1 MVPTDLASRVV
12 LLLLTASSYA
22 HADFDHLLT
31 RVPSGANL
39 LMMVDA
45 EAVLTSQLAK
55 AENWGEAYATRF
67 GSAPLMLPPS
77 AKQFVMG
84 ARLDLATMTPE
95 WQAAATQL
103 RKDLPMSAVARLAQG
118 TEEEIGGVAA
128 VASQRGDY
136 LLKFGD
142 SEFGMM
148 RPADRQRTA
157 QWIRATS
164 SAAEPSLSAYLTKAA
179 AYPRD
184 AGTDVILAI
193 DLTDAMGI
201 DAIRAATAAS
211 PVLARAGV
219 DPVAAAKVLAG
230 LEGLTLGVKISD
242 RAHGSLRVDFASDID
257 LIAPIAKDLLLE
269 ALEEAGMMI
278 DEFGSWKLQTGKD
291 SFRISGAFTT
301 SGLRRVFDL
310 LELDASAIGE
320 SNDTSVKVDAADGK
334 TIDRYVTLQY
344 YEGVTSYLHDLKME
358 TGAKSYY
365 TIARWFERYA
375 DRIDRLPLLGVDPE
389 LLAYSQQ
396 TVGLLRDCGSA
407 IRGGGIRAGGRS
419 AGVQG
424 SSNASYGSYNN
435 SVFSSSLYTTYQVGQ
450 DAIRDADSQRRAI
463 RGQERAQSS
472 ADVREIVRNIQEE
485 TSRIRRVMTEKHG
498 IEF

>member
-1 MVPTDLASRVV
+1 MYPTGLASRVL

-22 HADFDHLLT
+22 NADFDHLLS
-31 RVPSGANL
+31 RVPSDANL

-45 EAVLTSQLAK
+45 EAVLTSQLAT
-55 AENWGEAYATRF
+55 AENWGKAYATRF

-95 WQAAATQL
+95 WEAAATQL
-103 RKDLPMSAVARLAQG
+103 KTDVPMSAVARLAQG
-118 TEEEIGGVAA
+118 AEEEIGGIPA
-128 VASQRGDY
+128 VASHRGDY
-136 LLKFGD
+136 VLKFGD
-142 SEFGMM
+142 GEFGMM

-157 QWIRATS
+157 QWIREALSAT
-164 SAAEPSLSAYLTKAA
+164 EPNLSAYLAKAA
-179 AYPRD
+179 AYPKES
-184 AGTDVILAI
+184 GTDIVLAI
-193 DLTDAMGI
+193 DLTDAMGL
-201 DAIRAATAAS
+201 DAIRTAAAAS
-211 PVLARAGV
+211 PVLSKSGV
-219 DPVAAAKVLAG
+219 DPEAAAKVLAG
-230 LEGLTLGVKISD
+230 LEGLTLGVKVSD
-242 RAHGSLRVDFASDID
+242 RAHGSLRVDFASDIE
-257 LIAPIAKDLLLE
+257 PISKVAKDLLLE

-278 DEFGSWKLQTGKD
+278 DEFGSWKLQTTRN
-291 SFRISGAFTT
+291 SFRISGEFTT

-320 SNDTSVKVDAADGK
+320 SGETAGKGVVTEGK
-334 TIDRYVTLQY
+334 TIDPYVTLQY
-344 YEGVTSYLHDLKME
+344 YKGITSYLHDLKME

-375 DRIDRLPLLGVDPE
+375 DRIDRLPILGVDPE
-389 LLAYSQQ
+389 LLNYSQQ
-396 TVGLLRDCGSA
+396 TVGLLRDCGSS
-407 IRGGGIRAGGRS
+407 IRTGGIRAGGRS

-424 SSNASYGSYNN
+424 SSNASYYTGNN
-435 SVFSSSLYTTYQVGQ
+435 SVFSSSLYSTYQVGQ

-463 RGQERAQSS
+463 RGQEKAQSS
-472 ADVREIVRNIQEE
+472 TEVREIVRNIQEE